1 MVIQTW
7 KSSMHKLLFVAIEI
21 SVAIEGNM
29 TNMQEDKGRI
39 GKIREKEKLEKHVR
53 KQMIQSIFTNP
64 IFPHPLHLLQQR
76 VLLIIS

>member
-39 GKIREKEKLEKHVR
+39 G
-53 KQMIQSIFTNP
+53 T
-64 IFPHPLHLLQQR
+64 LQRDQTP
-76 VLLIIS
+76 